1 MQPEAKPEEA
11 AATAAAAES
20 KPEEE
25 EDNTKSYEEYLA
37 ERAQA
42 ALALNIGKL
51 EARKVEGDSELV
63 GAALTKPE
71 EEEFYTAASKV
82 SYAQSLRFSRRDAHF
97 LLPRRALNQ
106 EKTKAEKAKAP
117 KKEKVFIEVE
127 GRFPPP
133 STGERRGGRGG
144 AARGGDRG
152 RGAPRNTGDR
162 PARGGAARGGRGAG
176 PRAAAPVAVND
187 ESAFPALGA

>member
-1 MQPEAKPEEA
+1 LTAEVEGEKDASAEAAAPQTPAVETAPDAKPEE
-11 AATAAAAES
+11 AAAAES

-51 EARKVEGDSELV
+51 EGRKVEGASEIV
-63 GAALTKPE
+63 GAALSKPE
-71 EEEFYTAASKV
+71 EEEWYSGANK
-82 SYAQSLRFSRRDAHF
+82 
-97 LLPRRALNQ
+97 

-133 STGERRGGRGG
+133 STGERRGGARGG
-144 AARGGDRG
+144 ARGGDRG

-162 PARGGAARGGRGAG
+162 PARGGAARGARGGA
-176 PRAAAPVAVND
+176 RSAAPVAVND